1 MPVPPAIAAAA
12 AAGPGSDGASA
23 AMPLITLDDEDR
35 FEVHGPALDY
45 LRSLTGKIAVVTIA
59 GKLSVARRR
68 SRRSEEART
77 FNNIFRL
84 PMPLL
89 GPGMYRTGKSY
100 LLNALMGVRSGSSAS
115 GGGGGFGVGSTVRAH
130 TKGLWVW
137 GRAVEVDGSDTHV
150 LFLDTEGLGSTVR
163 SESYDSRIFALA
175 LLLSS
180 YFIYNSQGTVDGAA
194 IAKLSL
200 VVNLTRHIHVRSAA
214 AGKEDSGTEFGQF
227 FPAFLWVVR
236 DFSVKLERDGRK
248 ISAREYLEDA
258 LRPED
263 GVSEAVEQK
272 NAVRML
278 IRNFFP
284 ERDCACWR
292 ARRRRG

>member
-1 MPVPPAIAAAA
+1 V
-12 AAGPGSDGASA
+12 
-23 AMPLITLDDEDR
+23 
-35 FEVHGPALDY
+35 
-45 LRSLTGKIAVVTIA
+45 
-59 GKLSVARRR
+59 
-68 SRRSEEART
+68 
-77 FNNIFRL
+77 
-84 PMPLL
+84 
-89 GPGMYRTGKSY
+89 YRTGKSY
-100 LLNALMGVRSGSSAS
+100 LLNALMGASKVGAGAAAPAPSSAS
-115 GGGGGFGVGSTVRAH
+115 SSPAASQPPPPPSSSAAAAPGLGGVGGGGFSVGSTVKAC
-130 TKGLWVW
+130 TKGIWVW
-137 GRAVEVDGSDTHV
+137 GRALEVEGSDTHV

-163 SESYDSRIFALA
+163 SETYDTRVFALA

-180 YFIYNSQGTVDGAA
+180 YFIYNSFGTVDGAA

-214 AGKEDSGTEFGQF
+214 GREDSGTEFGQF

-284 ERDCACWR
+284 ERDCEGERCRIARRPAACVARR
-292 ARRRRG
+292 ARAAPEDARATLPPHLPRPQA